1 VTSLSVSTLTTPLF
15 TANGI
20 EGSIHRTRDT
30 CARTLLHAGV
40 IIRVVRE
47 LTWHLV
53 LGGHEGL
60 HGGLPA
66 RAARGDQP
74 TGHP

>member
-30 CARTLLHAGV
+30 CARTLLRAGV

-47 LTWHLV
+47 FDV
-53 LGGHEGL
+53 VPGVGGHAGL
-60 HGGLPA
+60 HGNLPA

-74 TGHP
+74 TGNP